1 MATSKEFVIYSE
13 EQELRCFVNGSNLI
27 SIFVGEIGDV
37 YGTQTQV
44 ICVDKGDLLELIEE
58 LHRLSKEI

>member
-13 EQELRCFVNGSNLI
+13 EQELRCFINGSNLI
-27 SIFVGEIGDV
+27 SIFVGEIRDV

-44 ICVDKGDLLELIEE
+44 ICVDKSDLLELIEE